1 MSASLPQDRRSPVS
15 AQASPLGRLGA
26 WSCRH
31 RRAVVLGWLL
41 LLVVVSLAGQG
52 AGSAFKNDFNGG
64 NTQSQQAQ
72 AFLDS
77 QFPAQAGDSAQVV
90 FKTSGLITAAASQDR
105 VNQTVG
111 RLQRLAGVASVRGP
125 FATGASGQIS
135 PGGHLAYA
143 TVQFG
148 QASDRIPDA
157 SIRAVVTQAQDM
169 ARPGF
174 EVQLGGAPVE
184 KVEKPA
190 FGASEGLGIL
200 AAVVI
205 LLLAFGSVIAMLLP
219 IASAVAGVAVT
230 FGAVDLISHTLTVP
244 TFAPELAAL
253 VGLGVGIDYALF
265 VVTRYRSALHAGSP
279 PQTAVAVAMATS
291 GRAVLFAG
299 STVVVSLLGLF
310 LLGLPFIYGAAL
322 SAVIAVLVV
331 MTASMTLLPAALG
344 FAGHRIDRL
353 AVRRSRPA
361 GRPAAGPGLWARWS
375 QLIQRRPWIAG
386 GAALLVLATLALPF
400 LSLRLAYS
408 DAGDDPASYTTRQAY
423 DLLAAGFGPG
433 ANGPLVI
440 AVELPG
446 GSGHAVAS
454 ALAARLAAE
463 PDVASASAPRFDRT
477 GEAAVISVIPDTS
490 PQDAR
495 TTALVHRIR
504 ASVIPA
510 VVRGTRVTALVGGV
524 TAASIDSA
532 DVTAG
537 RLPLVIGAVVALS
550 LLLLM
555 AAFRSVLIPVTS
567 ALMTLISTGA
577 AYGVIVAVFQWGWLG
592 PGIDN
597 GRTAPVDPWVP
608 LFLFALLFGLSMDY
622 QVFLLS
628 RIREAWKRNGNNTAA
643 VADGLASTGRIITS
657 AAAIMICV
665 FGSFVLGD
673 LRVLRLFGLGM
684 AAAVL
689 LDATLVRMVL
699 VPSVM
704 EILGRA
710 NWWMP
715 RWLDRAVPPLAVE
728 VEGEGEAGP
737 PGPPVTAAQDYGV
750 VTEPGPRRRTS

>member
-1 MSASLPQDRRSPVS
+1 
-15 AQASPLGRLGA
+15 
-26 WSCRH
+26 
-31 RRAVVLGWLL
+31 
-41 LLVVVSLAGQG
+41 
-52 AGSAFKNDFNGG
+52 
-64 NTQSQQAQ
+64 
-72 AFLDS
+72 
-77 QFPAQAGDSAQVV
+77 
-90 FKTSGLITAAASQDR
+90 
-105 VNQTVG
+105 
-111 RLQRLAGVASVRGP
+111 
-125 FATGASGQIS
+125 
-135 PGGHLAYA
+135 
-143 TVQFG
+143 
-148 QASDRIPDA
+148 
-157 SIRAVVTQAQDM
+157 
-169 ARPGF
+169 
-174 EVQLGGAPVE
+174 
-184 KVEKPA
+184 
-190 FGASEGLGIL
+190 
-200 AAVVI
+200 
-205 LLLAFGSVIAMLLP
+205 
-219 IASAVAGVAVT
+219 
-230 FGAVDLISHTLTVP
+230 
-244 TFAPELAAL
+244 
-253 VGLGVGIDYALF
+253 
-265 VVTRYRSALHAGSP
+265 
-279 PQTAVAVAMATS
+279 
-291 GRAVLFAG
+291 VLFAG

-344 FAGHRIDRL
+344 FAGHRVDRL

-361 GRPAAGPGLWARWS
+361 GRPAGPGLWARWS

-423 DLLAAGFGPG
+423 DLLAAGFGAG

-440 AVELPG
+440 AVKLPG
-446 GSGHAVAS
+446 GTGHPVAS

-463 PDVASASAPRFDRT
+463 PDVASASAPRFDRA

-490 PQDAR
+490 PQDTR

-715 RWLDRAVPPLAVE
+715 RWRARPGRVP
-728 VEGEGEAGP
+728 
-737 PGPPVTAAQDYGV
+737 
-750 VTEPGPRRRTS
+750 R

>member
-1 MSASLPQDRRSPVS
+1 MTIPPMRVFPPRDPAPVS
-15 AQASPLGRLGA
+15 ALVSPLGRLGA

-31 RRAVVLGWLL
+31 RRAVLLGWLL
-41 LLVVVSLAGQG
+41 VLVAVTLAGRA
-52 AGSAFKNDFNGG
+52 AGSQFKDDFNGG
-64 NTQSQQAQ
+64 NTLSAQAQ
-72 AFLDS
+72 ALLDS
-77 QFPAQAGDSAQVV
+77 EFPAQAGDSVQLV
-90 FKTSGLITAAASQDR
+90 FKSSGLITAT
-105 VNQTVG
+105 VNQVSVTRTLG
-111 RLQRLAGVASVRGP
+111 RLSPVPGVVSVRSP
-125 FATGASGQIS
+125 FAPGASGQIS
-135 PGGHLAYA
+135 SDRHLAYA
-143 TVQFG
+143 TVQFA
-148 QASDRIPDA
+148 QASDLIPEA
-157 SIRAVVTQAQDM
+157 SIREVVSRVQDVT
-169 ARPGF
+169 RPGL
-174 EVQLGGAPVE
+174 EVQLGGAPIE

-200 AAVVI
+200 AAVIV

-219 IASAVAGVAVT
+219 IASAILGVAVT
-230 FGAVDLISHTLTVP
+230 FGAVDLISHSLTVP
-244 TFAPELAAL
+244 TFAPDLAAL

-265 VVTRYRSALHAGSP
+265 VVTRYRSSLHEGAP
-279 PQTAVAVAMATS
+279 PETAVAVAMATS

-322 SAVIAVLVV
+322 AAVIAVIVV

-344 FAGHRIDRL
+344 FAGRNIDRF
-353 AVRRSRPA
+353 AVRRS
-361 GRPAAGPGLWARWS
+361 AGPPAPGPQLWARWS
-375 QLIQRRPWIAG
+375 RQIQRRPWIAG

-423 DLLAAGFGPG
+423 DLLADGFGPG
-433 ANGPLVI
+433 ANGPLII
-440 AVELPG
+440 AVKVPG
-446 GSGHAVAS
+446 GQAKPVVS
-454 ALAARLAAE
+454 ALATRLAAE
-463 PDVASASAPRFDRT
+463 PDVAFASAPRFDRT
-477 GEAAVISVIPDTS
+477 GEAAVINVIPDTS
-490 PQDAR
+490 AQDSR
-495 TTALVHRIR
+495 TSALVQRIR
-504 ASVIPA
+504 GSIVPA
-510 VVRGTRVTALVGGV
+510 VTRGTRVTALVGGV

-532 DVTAG
+532 EVTAD

-628 RIREAWKRNGNNTAA
+628 RIREAWRRNQDNTAA

-673 LRVLRLFGLGM
+673 LRVLKLFGLGM
-684 AAAVL
+684 AVAVL

-728 VEGEGEAGP
+728 VQNDP
-737 PGPPVTAAQDYGV
+737 PDPPVTSA
-750 VTEPGPRRRTS
+750 PGYSRKG

>member
-1 MSASLPQDRRSPVS
+1 MTMQEPARISPLRDRSAPVS
-15 AQASPLGRLGA
+15 AAATPLGRLGA

-31 RRAVVLGWLL
+31 RRAVLLGWV
-41 LLVVVSLAGQG
+41 LVLVIASFAGRSV
-52 AGSAFKNDFNGG
+52 GSQFKNDFNGG
-64 NTQSQQAQ
+64 NTPSGQAQ
-72 AFLDS
+72 AFLDTH
-77 QFPAQAGDSAQVV
+77 FPAQAGDSAQVV
-90 FKTSGLITAAASQDR
+90 FKTSGPISSAANRARVTRTLGHLEHIT
-105 VNQTVG
+105 
-111 RLQRLAGVASVRGP
+111 GVVSVRNPFGP
-125 FATGASGQIS
+125 GASAQIS
-135 PGGHLAYA
+135 RDHHLGYA

-148 QASDRIPDA
+148 QASDRIPAA
-157 SIRAVVTQAQDM
+157 SIRQVVSRAQDM

-174 EVQLGGAPVE
+174 EVQLGGAPIE
-184 KVEKPA
+184 KIEKTA

-219 IASAVAGVAVT
+219 IASAILGVAVT
-230 FGAVDLISHTLTVP
+230 FGAVDLISHGLTVP

-265 VVTRYRSALHAGSP
+265 VVTRYRSALHEGAP
-279 PQTAVAVAMATS
+279 PEPAIIVAMATS

-331 MTASMTLLPAALG
+331 MAASMTLLPAALG
-344 FAGHRIDRL
+344 FAGHSIDRFG
-353 AVRRSRPA
+353 VRRPA
-361 GRPAAGPGLWARWS
+361 STPAPGPAPWARWS
-375 QLIQRRPWIAG
+375 RQIQHRPWISG
-386 GAALLVLATLALPF
+386 GAALLVLVVLAVPF
-400 LSLRLAYS
+400 LSLRLAFS
-408 DAGDDPASYTTRQAY
+408 DASDDPASFTTRQAS
-423 DLLAAGFGPG
+423 DLLATGFGPG
-433 ANGPLVI
+433 ADGPLII
-440 AVELPG
+440 AVKVPG
-446 GSGHAVAS
+446 GHGGSVAS

-463 PDVASASAPRFDRT
+463 PDVVAASRPYFSRT
-477 GEAAVISVIPDTS
+477 GEAAVIAVIPATS
-490 PQDAR
+490 AQDAR
-495 TTALVHRIR
+495 TSALVHRIR
-504 ASVIPA
+504 DRVIPA
-510 VVRGTRVTALVGGV
+510 VVQGSQVSALVGGV
-524 TAASIDSA
+524 TAASVDSA
-532 DVTAG
+532 SVTAD

-592 PGIDN
+592 SGPDN
-597 GRTAPVDPWVP
+597 GRTAPIDPWVP

-628 RIREAWKRNGNNTAA
+628 RIREAWRRGENNATA
-643 VADGLASTGRIITS
+643 VAGGLASTGRIITS

-673 LRVLRLFGLGM
+673 LRVLKLFGLGM
-684 AAAVL
+684 AVAVL

-704 EILGRA
+704 EVLGGA

-715 RWLDRAVPPLAVE
+715 RWLDRAVPPLSAE
-728 VEGEGEAGP
+728 VQTGP
-737 PGPPVTAAQDYGV
+737 PDHLVRSVPSRKG
-750 VTEPGPRRRTS
+750 

>member
-1 MSASLPQDRRSPVS
+1 VRSPF
-15 AQASPLGRLGA
+15 APGASD
-26 WSCRH
+26 
-31 RRAVVLGWLL
+31 
-41 LLVVVSLAGQG
+41 Q
-52 AGSAFKNDFNGG
+52 
-64 NTQSQQAQ
+64 
-72 AFLDS
+72 
-77 QFPAQAGDSAQVV
+77 
-90 FKTSGLITAAASQDR
+90 ISQDR
-105 VNQTVG
+105 
-111 RLQRLAGVASVRGP
+111 
-125 FATGASGQIS
+125 
-135 PGGHLAYA
+135 HLAYA
-143 TVQFG
+143 TIQFD
-148 QASDRIPDA
+148 QPSDRIPDA
-157 SIRAVVTQAQDM
+157 SIHEVVSRAQDM

-174 EVQLGGAPVE
+174 EVQLGGAPIE

-219 IASAVAGVAVT
+219 IASAILGVAVT
-230 FGAVDLISHTLTVP
+230 FGAVDLISHVLIVP

-265 VVTRYRSALHAGSP
+265 VVTRYRSSLHEGSRP
-279 PQTAVAVAMATS
+279 ETAVTAAMATS

-299 STVVVSLLGLF
+299 STVVISLLGLF

-322 SAVIAVLVV
+322 AAVIAVLVV

-344 FAGHRIDRL
+344 FAGRNIDRFG
-353 AVRRSRPA
+353 VRRS
-361 GRPAAGPGLWARWS
+361 AGPPAPGPKLWARWS
-375 QLIQRRPWIAG
+375 RLVQRRPWIAG
-386 GAALLVLATLALPF
+386 AAALLVLATLASPF
-400 LSLRLAYS
+400 LALRLAYS

-433 ANGPLVI
+433 ANGPLII
-440 AVELPG
+440 AVKVPG
-446 GSGHAVAS
+446 GQGKPVVS
-454 ALAARLAAE
+454 ALATRLAAE
-463 PDVASASAPRFDRT
+463 PDVAFASAPRFDRT
-477 GEAAVISVIPDTS
+477 GEAAVINVIPDTA
-490 PQDAR
+490 PQDGR
-495 TTALVHRIR
+495 TSALVHHIR
-504 ASVIPA
+504 DQVVPA
-510 VVRGTRVTALVGGV
+510 VTRGTPVTALVGGV

-532 DVTAG
+532 NVTAD

-592 PGIDN
+592 SGIDN

-628 RIREAWKRNGNNTAA
+628 RIREAWQRNQSNTAA

-689 LDATLVRMVL
+689 FDATLVRMVL

-715 RWLDRAVPPLAVE
+715 RWLDRAVPSLAVE
-728 VEGEGEAGP
+728 VQTGP
-737 PGPPVTAAQDYGV
+737 PDPRSPELRTTA
-750 VTEPGPRRRTS
+750 ERER

>member
-1 MSASLPQDRRSPVS
+1 MTGKGSASVSPPQDRPASVS
-15 AQASPLGRLGA
+15 DWTSPLGTLGA
-26 WSCRH
+26 WSYRH
-31 RRAVVLGWLL
+31 RRAVLLGWLFV
-41 LLVVVSLAGQG
+41 LVVVSLAGRA
-52 AGSAFKNDFNGG
+52 AGSQFKNDFNGG
-64 NTQSQQAQ
+64 NTPSQQAQ

-77 QFPAQAGDSAQVV
+77 QFPAQAGDSAQIV
-90 FKTSGLITAAASQDR
+90 FKTSGLITAPASQVWVTR
-105 VNQTVG
+105 TVG
-111 RLQRLAGVASVRGP
+111 RLEHVADVVSVRSP
-125 FATGASGQIS
+125 FAPGASDQIS
-135 PGGHLAYA
+135 QDRHLAYA
-143 TVQFG
+143 TIQFD
-148 QASDRIPDA
+148 QPSDRIPDA
-157 SIRAVVTQAQDM
+157 SIHEVVSRAQDM

-174 EVQLGGAPVE
+174 EVQLGGAPIE

-200 AAVVI
+200 AAVII

-219 IASAVAGVAVT
+219 IASAILGVAVT
-230 FGAVDLISHTLTVP
+230 FGAVDLLSHGLIVP

-265 VVTRYRSALHAGSP
+265 VVTRYRSSLHEGSP
-279 PQTAVAVAMATS
+279 PEAAVAVAMATS

-322 SAVIAVLVV
+322 AAVIAVLIV

-344 FAGHRIDRL
+344 FAGHNIDRFG
-353 AVRRSRPA
+353 VRRSA
-361 GRPAAGPGLWARWS
+361 STAASGPKLWARWS
-375 QLIQRRPWIAG
+375 RQVQHRPWIAG

-423 DLLAAGFGPG
+423 DLLADGFGPG
-433 ANGPLVI
+433 ANGPLII
-440 AVELPG
+440 AVKVPG
-446 GSGHAVAS
+446 GQGKPVVS
-454 ALAARLAAE
+454 ALATRLGAE
-463 PDVASASAPRFDRT
+463 PDVAFASAPRFDRT
-477 GEAAVISVIPDTS
+477 GEAAVINVIPDTS
-490 PQDAR
+490 PQDGR
-495 TTALVHRIR
+495 TSALVHRIR
-504 ASVIPA
+504 DVVVPA
-510 VVRGTRVTALVGGV
+510 ATRGTRVTALVGGV

-555 AAFRSVLIPVTS
+555 AAFRSVLIPITS
-567 ALMTLISTGA
+567 AVMTLISTGA

-592 PGIDN
+592 SGIDN

-628 RIREAWKRNGNNTAA
+628 RIREAWKRSENNTAA

-673 LRVLRLFGLGM
+673 LRILRLFGLGM
-684 AAAVL
+684 AVAVL

-715 RWLDRAVPPLAVE
+715 RWLDRAVPSLAVE
-728 VEGEGEAGP
+728 VQTGP
-737 PGPPVTAAQDYGV
+737 QDLPVTPGPDLSRKG
-750 VTEPGPRRRTS
+750 